1 MSETRRQHQPES
13 ILIADCG
20 STKTKVVLL
29 DVVQGQYR
37 FVAYAEA
44 PSTVND
50 PWDDVSVGI
59 VHAIREMETTLG
71 RTMLDADGRLLRPET
86 PSGAGVD
93 RFAAVS
99 SAAHPLRVVLAGVT
113 AGISVA
119 SARRAALHTYTEI
132 VDTVTQG
139 GTPGSAQVRSGDDL
153 INAIWQASPDLLCV
167 VGGTD
172 GGAQEPLLELV
183 RSVVRVALYLLGQD
197 LPVDDLPAVIYA
209 GNAALRTEIAELIE
223 EVSPVH
229 VVDNVR
235 PTADVENIGPAAEEI
250 ELCFYERQLKYL
262 AGGDVLRSWGS
273 PAVLPTA
280 RTADYTLRYC
290 ARAWNPAKP
299 ALSVDVGSASV
310 VLNVSQGGRPLTTVR
325 TDLGLGYS
333 LGSLLDQIET
343 ASILRWLPFE
353 LDPVE
358 ARDRLL
364 NKALHPHSIPQ
375 TREDVLLEHAVARE
389 AVRLALRDL
398 MPSWLGRAPANE
410 GDLVIP
416 PCDPIIAGGGVF
428 AHAPDHGQV
437 ALLLIDALQPLG
449 MSGLYLDEYDLLP
462 TLGAIAQ
469 ERPLAL
475 VQTLRGGGLAFLGT
489 VVSPAGRGQ
498 AGTTALTIRPAEGE
512 QEPRFEVAHGTLRL
526 IPHRTYALGTAL
538 ELLPARGVDVGAGSG
553 KPVRLV
559 YRGGTVGLIVDARGR
574 PLPTEAAYLRS
585 HIDDWLSEIRT

>member
-1 MSETRRQHQPES
+1 MSESRRQHQPES

-20 STKTKVVLL
+20 STITKVVLL

-59 VHAIREMETTLG
+59 VHAIRQMEATLG
-71 RTMLDADGRLLRPET
+71 RPMLDADGRLLRPET
-86 PSGAGVD
+86 PAGAGVD

-113 AGISVA
+113 AGVSIA
-119 SARRAALHTYTEI
+119 SARRATMHTYTEI
-132 VDTVTQG
+132 VDAVTL
-139 GTPGSAQVRSGDDL
+139 GSMPEATEIRSNDDL
-153 INAIWQASPDLLCV
+153 INAIWHASPDLLCV

-172 GGAQEPLLELV
+172 GGAREPLLRLV
-183 RSVVRVALYLLGQD
+183 RNVVRVALYMLGQSV
-197 LPVDDLPAVIYA
+197 PADDLPAVIYA

-223 EVSPVH
+223 EVSPIH

-235 PTADVENIGPAAEEI
+235 PTADVENIGSAAEEI

-262 AGGDVLRSWGS
+262 PGGDVLRTWGS
-273 PAVLPTA
+273 SAVLPTA

-310 VLNVSQGGRPLTTVR
+310 ALNVSQGGRPLTAVR

-333 LGSLLDQIET
+333 LRSLLDQVDI
-343 ASILRWLPFE
+343 AAILRWLPTE

-364 NKALHPHSIPQ
+364 NKALRPHSIPQ

-389 AVRLALRDL
+389 AIRLTLRD
-398 MPSWLGRAPANE
+398 MVPSWLGRASANA

-416 PCDPIIAGGGVF
+416 SCDPIIAGGGVF
-428 AHAPDHGQV
+428 AHVPDHAQA

-449 MSGLYLDEYDLLP
+449 VSGLYLDEYDLLP

-475 VQTLRGGGLAFLGT
+475 VQTLRSGGLTFLGT
-489 VVSPAGRGQ
+489 VVSPVGRG
-498 AGTTALTIRPAEGE
+498 AIGGTALTVRPAEGE
-512 QEPRFEVAHGTLRL
+512 REPSFGVAHGALRL
-526 IPHRTYALGTAL
+526 VPHHTYDLGTTL
-538 ELLPARGVDVGAGSG
+538 ELLPARGVDVGAGPG
-553 KPVRLV
+553 KPAQVV
-559 YRGGTVGLIVDARGR
+559 YRGGTVGLILDARGR
-574 PLPTEAAYLRS
+574 PLPAGADDLRA
-585 HIDDWLSEIRT
+585 HVDDWLSEIRT